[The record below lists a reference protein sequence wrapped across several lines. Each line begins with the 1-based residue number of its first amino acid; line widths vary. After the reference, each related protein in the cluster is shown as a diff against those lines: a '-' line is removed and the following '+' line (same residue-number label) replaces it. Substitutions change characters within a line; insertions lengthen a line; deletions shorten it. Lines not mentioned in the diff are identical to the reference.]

1 MTMNKKNP
9 FFLKS
14 YFLVALL
21 AVSLASFLYIQDII
35 FKLEETSL
43 MQSRI
48 FARFTSDMF
57 TKNGQNLTDEIIF
70 EEIIQNIKFP
80 IIVTDSLDNPVAWR
94 NIGYLDTIFSLDEN
108 HKYQADIRR
117 MISRLDNENKP
128 VEIKYNDRVFAI
140 AHMGVDPLYKRLQF
154 APFFQIIVSSIF
166 VLIGIYG
173 FLFYKKSEENII
185 WAGMAKET
193 AHQIGTPLTSL
204 KAWVQILKDKNIDG
218 RIVSGISEDSNRLEI
233 IANRFNKI
241 GSPLTIELVDINQE
255 IEEIIKY
262 FKSRAPQSEGHRIE
276 FVFKSDRRL
285 LVPIDKDLFKW
296 SIENLIKNSMD
307 ALKESKNGEI
317 LIETR
322 ADQNKAVI
330 KVSDNGNGI
339 EKKNLEKI
347 FEVGFSTKKYG
358 WGIGLPLSKK
368 IIEEFHKGKLVLEYT
383 MAGKGT
389 RFAIIL
395 PTKTQENEEE
405 NSLD

>member
-1 MTMNKKNP
+1 MSMKRKNP

-48 FARFTSDMF
+48 FARFTSDIF
-57 TKNGQNLTDEIIF
+57 AKNGQRLTDEIIF
-70 EEIIQNIKFP
+70 EEIIKNIKFP
-80 IIVTDSLDNPVAWR
+80 IVVTDSTDNPVAWR
-94 NIGYLDTIFSLDEN
+94 NLGYLDTVFSIEESPG
-108 HKYQADIRR
+108 YQADIRR
-117 MISRLDNENKP
+117 IISRLDSENKP
-128 VEIKYNDRVFAI
+128 IELMYNDKVFAI
-140 AHMGVDPLYKRLQF
+140 VHTGVDPLYKRLQF
-154 APFFQIIVSSIF
+154 APFFQIIVSAIF
-166 VLIGIYG
+166 VLVGIYG

-204 KAWVQILKDKNIDG
+204 KAWVQILKDKKVDEK
-218 RIVSGISEDSNRLEI
+218 IVNGINEDSVRLEI

-241 GSPLTIELVDINQE
+241 GSPLTIELADVNRE
-255 IEEIIKY
+255 IAEIIKY
-262 FKSRAPQSEGHRIE
+262 FESRAPHSGSRKVTFSMHSSGE
-276 FVFKSDRRL
+276 L
-285 LVPIDKDLFKW
+285 LVPVDKDLFKW
-296 SIENLIKNSMD
+296 SVENIVKNSID
-307 ALKESKNGEI
+307 ALTDRKNGEI
-317 LIETR
+317 IIETKLESNR
-322 ADQNKAVI
+322 AVI
-330 KVSDNGNGI
+330 KISDNGAGI

-389 RFAIIL
+389 RFAVTL
-395 PTKTQENEEE
+395 PLNKGDEKKNT
-405 NSLD
+405 LG

>member
-21 AVSLASFLYIQDII
+21 AISLASFLYVQDII

-48 FARFTSDMF
+48 FARFTSDIF
-57 TKNGQNLTDEIIF
+57 KKDGQKLTDEIIF

-80 IIVTDSLDNPVAWR
+80 IIVTDSLGNPVAWR
-94 NIGYLDTIFSLDEN
+94 NLGYLDTVFSVEGN
-108 HKYQADIRR
+108 PKYQADIRR
-117 MISRLDNENKP
+117 QINRLDNENKP
-128 VEIKYNDRVFAI
+128 VEIKYNENVFAVV
-140 AHMGVDPLYKRLQF
+140 HMGVDPLYKRLQF
-154 APFFQIIVSSIF
+154 APFFQIIISSLF
-166 VLIGIYG
+166 VLVGIYG

-204 KAWVQILKDKNIDG
+204 KAWVQILKDRNIDS
-218 RIVSGISEDSNRLEI
+218 RIVNGLNEDSLRLEI

-241 GSPLTIELVDINQE
+241 GSPLTIELVDLNRE

-262 FKSRAPQSEGHRIE
+262 FKVRTPHSDAHNID
-276 FVFKSDRRL
+276 FTFKSNRNL
-285 LVPIDKDLFKW
+285 FIPIDKDMFRW
-296 SIENLIKNSMD
+296 AIENLVKNSID
-307 ALKESKNGEI
+307 TLKDKKNGEI
-317 LIETR
+317 TIETIF
-322 ADQNKAVI
+322 DQNKAVI
-330 KVSDNGNGI
+330 KISDNGTGI

-358 WGIGLPLSKK
+358 WGIGLPLTKK

-383 MAGKGT
+383 MAKQGT
-389 RFAIIL
+389 RFVITL
-395 PTKTQENEEE
+395 PANNSLNEKE

>member
-1 MTMNKKNP
+1 
-9 FFLKS
+9 
-14 YFLVALL
+14 
-21 AVSLASFLYIQDII
+21 
-35 FKLEETSL
+35 
-43 MQSRI
+43 
-48 FARFTSDMF
+48 
-57 TKNGQNLTDEIIF
+57 
-70 EEIIQNIKFP
+70 
-80 IIVTDSLDNPVAWR
+80 
-94 NIGYLDTIFSLDEN
+94 
-108 HKYQADIRR
+108 